1 MAEPK
6 FPGDDGTAD
15 PAVRAA
21 LAAYAAGQG
30 SEHAALTALARSRLL
45 VPVVAVLGEAGEDGS
60 EKSTEMALPTLVG
73 RDGRRAVLAFTC
85 LDALKQWRS
94 DARPV
99 PVPAASAWLA
109 GTQDDASA
117 VLIDVAGPVTL
128 AVDGARLAALA
139 AGRPVPLPH
148 QDPEVLAALQ
158 AALVREPLIVAAALT
173 SPDQRVTATGGADSD
188 HAGLDL
194 PGSGQQPDGLAQQPD
209 GSAQQP
215 DGTAAENGTSPGAD
229 LALQVTLA
237 PGCDPGAAGAAVRR
251 AADALLAA
259 TGDRLRRGVEVSV
272 TQGGRT
278 AGSP

>member
-1 MAEPK
+1 
-6 FPGDDGTAD
+6 
-15 PAVRAA
+15 
-21 LAAYAAGQG
+21 
-30 SEHAALTALARSRLL
+30 
-45 VPVVAVLGEAGEDGS
+45 VPGEADEDGS

-139 AGRPVPLPH
+139 SGRPVPLPH

-158 AALVREPLIVAAALT
+158 AALAREPLIVAAALT
-173 SPDQRVTATGGADSD
+173 SPDQRVTAAGGPERD
-188 HAGLDL
+188 HG
-194 PGSGQQPDGLAQQPD
+194 GQDRDGRAPEPD
-209 GSAQQP
+209 
-215 DGTAAENGTSPGAD
+215 TAAAGEGAVGPSPGAD
-229 LALQVTLA
+229 LAVQVTLA
-237 PGCDPGAAGAAVRR
+237 PGCDPAAAGAAVRR

-259 TGDRLRRGVEVSV
+259 IGERLRRGVEVSV
-272 TQGGRT
+272 AQGGRT
-278 AGSP
+278 AESS

>member
-1 MAEPK
+1 VQGLTVAEPR

-15 PAVRAA
+15 PAVRSA

-45 VPVVAVLGEAGEDGS
+45 VPVVAVPGEADEDGS

-73 RDGRRAVLAFTC
+73 QDGRRAVLAFTC
-85 LDALKQWRS
+85 LDALKQWRG

-158 AALVREPLIVAAALT
+158 AALAREPLIVAAALT
-173 SPDQRVTATGGADSD
+173 SPDQRVTAASSPERDYGDQD
-188 HAGLDL
+188 
-194 PGSGQQPDGLAQQPD
+194 PDGRAPEPD
-209 GSAQQP
+209 
-215 DGTAAENGTSPGAD
+215 AAAAGEGAVGPSPGAD
-229 LALQVTLA
+229 LAVQVTIA
-237 PGCDPGAAGAAVRR
+237 PGCDPAAAGAAVRR

-259 TGDRLRRGVEVSV
+259 IGERLRRGVEVSV
-272 TQGGRT
+272 AQGGRT
-278 AGSP
+278 AESS